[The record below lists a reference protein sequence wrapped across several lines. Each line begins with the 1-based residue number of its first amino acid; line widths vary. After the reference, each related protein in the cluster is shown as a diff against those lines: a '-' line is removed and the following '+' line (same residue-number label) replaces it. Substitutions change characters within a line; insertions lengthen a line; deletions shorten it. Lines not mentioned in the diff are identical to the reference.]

1 MKFRRKKLKM
11 LLSLLHLPKHSKLF
25 PAAPFS
31 LHKPVKFICV
41 CLKWIGNK
49 DLAWNIPLKIYSHQ
63 I

>member
-1 MKFRRKKLKM
+1 M

-49 DLAWNIPLKIYSHQ
+49 DFAWNIPLKIYLHQ